1 VRRTLPIVALLLVAA
16 ALWLA
21 PRATRLQ
28 AEERAHAPRFAAV
41 DVFVDAKSASL
52 AAWQVEL
59 DAERKGIQIV
69 GVEGG
74 EHAAF
79 AKPPYYDPKALKD
92 DRIVLAA
99 FSTGKDLPSGRTRV
113 ARVHLRIEDGGDAA
127 FAVKLLA
134 SASMDG
140 KEASATVSVEEHR

>member
-1 VRRTLPIVALLLVAA
+1 MRRTLPIVALLLVAA

-28 AEERAHAPRFAAV
+28 AEEKPASPRFAAV
-41 DVFVDAKSASL
+41 DVFVDAKGASL
-52 AAWQVEL
+52 AAYQVEL

-79 AKPPYYDPKALKD
+79 AQAPYYDPKALQD

-113 ARVHLRIEDGGDAA
+113 ARVHLRIEDGGAAA
-127 FAVKLLA
+127 FTTKLIVA
-134 SASMDG
+134 GSQDG
-140 KEASATVSVEEHR
+140 KEASATVTMEEHR

>member
-1 VRRTLPIVALLLVAA
+1 MRRTLPIVALLLVAA

-28 AEERAHAPRFAAV
+28 AEERPASPRFAAV
-41 DVFVDAKSASL
+41 DVFIDAKGASL
-52 AAWQVEL
+52 AAYQVEL

-99 FSTGKDLPSGRTRV
+99 FSTSKDLPSGRTRV

-134 SASMDG
+134 SASLDG